1 MTLPRRGKCKS
12 PLRQTMVRKIAQ
24 WRVYLAGHSTWQ
36 VKTEGLGIGKTSR
49 PLRYNCYMQVTSSG
63 VRKKDKKELHPSG
76 DHVRLIERNGEMDTR
91 ELLSMLERLGRLP
104 ADTDPTPLV
113 QLAQHPHK
121 QVRLAAVKNLAKLK
135 NLVLLSFFYQ
145 QAIQEQNTLVRRELV
160 SAIGRL
166 KHSDAI
172 PHLITFLGDE
182 DPKIVLQAIRGLL
195 YFKHLQEVQQQLATL
210 RNHPNELI
218 RKAIEREWQTDPA
231 KTKHPSDHMQSPAWL
246 QNILVNADVLEVL
259 RYVPDESVH
268 LTFTS
273 PPYYNARDYTLYR
286 SYEEYLQFL
295 VHVFKEVH
303 RITKEGRF
311 FLLNTSPVLVPRMSR
326 QHASTRYLIPFDL
339 HPLITQIGFDFVDDL
354 IWVKPEPSAK
364 NRNGGFF
371 QHRKPLGYKANS
383 IVEYVIVYRKHTTK
397 LIDWNM
403 RQYDDETVEASK
415 IRGDYEKTNVWRI
428 APATD
433 PVHPAVFP
441 LELAM
446 RVIEL
451 YSYRGDLVFDPFAGR
466 GTVGQAARQAERF
479 YFLAEQDPEY
489 ACYAKRLLSEGD
501 LFGGKPIRLLTLEEF
516 MNSSLRETEAADFPT
531 RNPFVVSEEAAGYLE
546 GYLVDFTEDD

>member
-1 MTLPRRGKCKS
+1 
-12 PLRQTMVRKIAQ
+12 
-24 WRVYLAGHSTWQ
+24 
-36 VKTEGLGIGKTSR
+36 
-49 PLRYNCYMQVTSSG
+49 MQATGMAV
-63 VRKKDKKELHPSG
+63 KKDSKPEAHAPGEHGWLPEQ
-76 DHVRLIERNGEMDTR
+76 DGEMDTR

-104 ADTDPTPLV
+104 ADTDPAPFL

-135 NLVLLSFFYQ
+135 SLALLPFFVR
-145 QAIQEQNTLVRRELV
+145 QATRESNTLVRRELV

-166 KHSDAI
+166 KHPDAV
-172 PHLITFLGDE
+172 PHLITFLEDE
-182 DPKIVLQAIRGLL
+182 DPKIMLQAIRGLL
-195 YFKHLQEVQQQLATL
+195 YFKHLQEVQRHLANL
-210 RNHPNELI
+210 RHHPNELI
-218 RKAIEREWQTDPA
+218 RKAVERERQPAPA
-231 KTKHPSDHMQSPAWL
+231 KTKRPPDHTQSPAWL
-246 QNILVNADVLEVL
+246 QNVLVNADVLEAL

-295 VHVFKEVH
+295 VRVFKEVH

-383 IVEYVIVYRKHTTK
+383 VVEYVIVYRKHTTK

-403 RQYDDETVEASK
+403 RQYDSHTVEASK
-415 IRGDYEKTNVWRI
+415 VRGNYEKTNVWKI
-428 APATD
+428 APAND
-433 PVHPAVFP
+433 PVHSAVFP
-441 LELAM
+441 LELAS
-446 RVIEL
+446 RVVEF

-466 GTVGQAARQAERF
+466 GTVGQAALQAERF
-479 YFLAEQDPEY
+479 YFLTEQDPEY

-501 LFGGKPIRLLTLEEF
+501 LFGGKPIRLLTLDEF
-516 MNSSLRETEAADFPT
+516 RELSLQAANSQKQAFYGQ
-531 RNPFVVSEEAAGYLE
+531 NFVVRRGRLS
-546 GYLVDFTEDD
+546 